1 MASGFL
7 VGNKAV
13 QYAVGAVAIAAGIYL
28 ILRLRG
34 KIREEQNSVE
44 TVFSNAELVKVVQQ
58 NATITKARA
67 SQLAEQIKSSWGFL
81 NDDENAIYNVFKAL
95 NNEYDLALLIQ
106 VYTYKGENLQESI
119 TKRMS
124 QKERNKIT
132 EILYSKGIESSF

>member
-13 QYAVGAVAIAAGIYL
+13 QYAVGAVAIVAGIYL

-34 KIREEQNSVE
+34 KIRESQNSVE

-124 QKERNKIT
+124 QNERNKIT

>member
-58 NATITKARA
+58 NATITKERA

-124 QKERNKIT
+124 QNERNKIT

>member
-34 KIREEQNSVE
+34 KIRESQNSVE
-44 TVFSNAELVKVVQQ
+44 TVFSNAELVKIVQQ